1 LFERGNRTQLIKQR
15 EKIEALLKISPPK
28 LDRNR
33 VDLST
38 KDLTRHWCKHF
49 GKSKDAIEAAISKV
63 GDNAETVQK
72 ELQSKSQPHGR

>member
-1 LFERGNRTQLIKQR
+1 M
-15 EKIEALLKISPPK
+15 LKTSPIPN

-49 GKSKDAIEAAISKV
+49 GKSKDDIEAAIAKV
-63 GDNAETVQK
+63 GDNADGMKGITGQTGMSTA
-72 ELQSKSQPHGR
+72 SKTFTLTSGVLN

>member
-1 LFERGNRTQLIKQR
+1 VVKHPGLFLFERGNRTQLIKQR

-38 KDLTRHWCKHF
+38 KD
-49 GKSKDAIEAAISKV
+49 AIEAAISKV